1 MTKVD
6 FALDPLPGPQLHAA
20 LAGLRGMGPIVP
32 ALFLGADAWVITS
45 HAALAE
51 AFRDTVRFP
60 PPAMYQASLEPVV
73 GKTFIS
79 MDEPDHQ
86 LYRRLAT
93 PAFRS
98 RAMARYEES
107 GLAELAHELVDE
119 LDGRDEF
126 DLVADFTERFP
137 YLVIARLLGL
147 PRDREGDFHRWA
159 LGLLRFRDDAANAQA
174 CAAELTRYLAPVVA
188 ARRREPRE
196 DVISGLVQAEIDG
209 RRLTD
214 DEVYSHVRLLLP
226 TGGETTHGALGNML
240 YAILTHGDLWQ
251 RLRAEP
257 GRIPAVVAESLRWE
271 TSIAVLPRLSAP
283 RTTRFFDVEL
293 PPNSWVLF
301 AIAAANRDPGAF
313 PDPDRF
319 DPDRDPGDPLTFGP
333 GPKNCPGLHLA
344 RKNMTV
350 AAQVLI
356 ERIPSLRLV
365 DAVAAEPRGVAPR
378 GPEALRV
385 VRQ

>member
-1 MTKVD
+1 MTTVD
-6 FALDPLPGPQLHAA
+6 FALDS
-20 LAGLRGMGPIVP
+20 LAGARLHSVLAELRGMGSVVP
-32 ALFLGADAWVITS
+32 VRFLGADAWLITT
-45 HAALAE
+45 HAALSE

-60 PPAMYQASLEPVV
+60 PPLMYRVSLEPVA
-73 GKTFIS
+73 GKSFIS

-86 LYRRLAT
+86 HYRRLAT

-98 RAMARYEES
+98 RAIARYEES
-107 GLAELAHELVDE
+107 GLAELAGELIDR
-119 LDGRDEF
+119 LAHRDDF
-126 DLVADFTERFP
+126 DLVAEFTARFP
-137 YLVIARLLGL
+137 YLVIARMLGL
-147 PRDREGDFHRWA
+147 PRDREDDFHRWS
-159 LGLLRFRDDAANAQA
+159 LGMLRFRDDAANAQA

-196 DVISGLVQAEIDG
+196 DVISGLVQAEVDG
-209 RRLTD
+209 RRFTD
-214 DEVYSHVRLLLP
+214 EEVYSHIRLLLP

-240 YAILTHGDLWQ
+240 FAILSQGDLWD

-257 GRIPAVVAESLRWE
+257 ERIPDVVAESLRWE
-271 TSIAVLPRLSAP
+271 TSVAVLPRLSASEP
-283 RTTRFFDVEL
+283 SRFFDVEL
-293 PPNSWVLF
+293 PPSSWVLF
-301 AIAAANRDPGAF
+301 AIAAANRDPAAF

-333 GPKNCPGLHLA
+333 GPKSCPGLHLA

-356 ERIPSLRLV
+356 ERIPALRLV
-365 DAVAAEPRGVAPR
+365 DRDAAQPRGIAPR

-385 VRQ
+385 KRR